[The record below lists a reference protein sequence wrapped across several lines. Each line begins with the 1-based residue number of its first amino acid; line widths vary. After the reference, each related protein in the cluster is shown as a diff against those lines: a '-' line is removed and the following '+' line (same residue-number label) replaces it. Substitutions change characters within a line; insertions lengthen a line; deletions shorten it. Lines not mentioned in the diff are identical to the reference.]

1 MTKTGGGNQVNR
13 DAVKALFDDI
23 PPFIGMTGRCVQE
36 MIDGIPNSTLETEWV
51 PVTSYL
57 PKTDGRFMVTVKG
70 RRGKPHVEMRNF
82 HGGSRTWELQCSGE
96 CVIAWQPR
104 PRPYGLKPKGDMQ
117 NVSV

>member
-1 MTKTGGGNQVNR
+1 MTYKEIILAAIDAIRDKQPCGAIGYAMDSAVVACM
-13 DAVKALFDDI
+13 DAVRSVEEPFNEWI
-23 PPFIGMTGRCVQE
+23 PVA
-36 MIDGIPNSTLETEWV
+36 
-51 PVTSYL
+51 SYL

-96 CVIAWQPR
+96 CVIACQPR
-104 PRPYGLKPKGDMQ
+104 PRPYGWKPKGDVK

>member
-1 MTKTGGGNQVNR
+1 MEDLINRLRVCATYGFKQEICKEAADAIESLISENNRLKT
-13 DAVKALFDDI
+13 
-23 PPFIGMTGRCVQE
+23 
-36 MIDGIPNSTLETEWV
+36 ETERQWIS
-51 PVTSYL
+51 VTSYL

-96 CVIAWQPR
+96 SVIAWQPR
-104 PRPYGLKPKGDMQ
+104 PRPYGWKPKGDMQ